1 MRARHERHAHGLEA
15 LARRIVVDGPWT
27 SGLAADIEA
36 ELLEVGYF
44 EAAARRARVLAR
56 RAAR

>member
-15 LARRIVVDGPWT
+15 LARRVVIDGPWT
-27 SGLAADIEA
+27 GGLAADLEA

-44 EAAARRARVLAR
+44 DAAARRARTLAR
-56 RAAR
+56 RLWR